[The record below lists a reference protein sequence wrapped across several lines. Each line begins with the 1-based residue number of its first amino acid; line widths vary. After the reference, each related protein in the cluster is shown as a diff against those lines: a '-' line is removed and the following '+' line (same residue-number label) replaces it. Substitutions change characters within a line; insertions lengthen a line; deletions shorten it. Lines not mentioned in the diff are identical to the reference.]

1 MRPASLAHVA
11 VNAPVPYV
19 QPVLSAM
26 GSGDIDIRA
35 ARHPCVELQDNTN
48 FIPNDYRHC

>member
-1 MRPASLAHVA
+1 MRPGSLAHVA

-19 QPVLSAM
+19 RPELSAM
-26 GSGDIDIRA
+26 GTGDIDIRA